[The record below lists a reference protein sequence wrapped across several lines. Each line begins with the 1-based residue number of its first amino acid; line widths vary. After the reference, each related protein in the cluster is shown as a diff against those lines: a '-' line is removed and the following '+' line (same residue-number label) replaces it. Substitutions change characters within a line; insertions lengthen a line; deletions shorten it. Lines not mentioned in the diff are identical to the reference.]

1 MMVKD
6 KNLNQLKKDKS
17 MEEYTMTILTFI
29 LPLIAVVLLSLPL
42 VKVFTS
48 KVSKESAKMRL
59 MTHVGGFFGAVILTF
74 ILALVPTAAASEASI
89 VGTVAQG
96 MGFLAA
102 ALATGMSAL
111 GAGIAVAAAAP
122 AAIGAFS
129 ENENNFGKSL
139 IFVALGE
146 GVAIYG
152 LLISILII
160 NAL

>member
-1 MMVKD
+1 M
-6 KNLNQLKKDKS
+6 S
-17 MEEYTMTILTFI
+17 ILMFI
-29 LPLIAVVLLSLPL
+29 LPLVAIVLLSLPL

-48 KVSKESAKMRL
+48 RVSKKSVKWRL
-59 MTHVGGFFGAVILTF
+59 LTHVGGFFGAVVLTLCLSMNSAF
-74 ILALVPTAAASEASI
+74 AAEATSI
-89 VGTVAQG
+89 TGTLAQG
-96 MGFLAA
+96 LGFIAA
-102 ALATGMSAL
+102 ALATGCSAL

-129 ENENNFGKSL
+129 ENDNNFGKAL

>member
-1 MMVKD
+1 
-6 KNLNQLKKDKS
+6 
-17 MEEYTMTILTFI
+17 MTVLEFI
-29 LPLIAVVLLSLPL
+29 LPALLVILLSLPL
-42 VKVFTS
+42 VKMFTT
-48 KVSKESAKMRL
+48 KVSKESAKWRL
-59 MTHVGGFFGAVILTF
+59 LTHVGGFFGAVALTLCLSMGSAF
-74 ILALVPTAAASEASI
+74 AAGDASI
-89 VGTVAQG
+89 AGTLAQG
-96 MGFLAA
+96 LGFIAA
-102 ALATGMSAL
+102 ALSTGCSAL

-129 ENENNFGKSL
+129 ENDNNFGKAL

>member
-1 MMVKD
+1 
-6 KNLNQLKKDKS
+6 
-17 MEEYTMTILTFI
+17 MTILTFI
-29 LPLIAVVLLSLPL
+29 LPLVAVVLLSLPL

-48 KVSKESAKMRL
+48 KVSKQSAKWRL
-59 MTHVGGFFGAVILTF
+59 LTHIGGFFGAVALTLCLSMSSAF
-74 ILALVPTAAASEASI
+74 AAETASI
-89 VGTVAQG
+89 TGTLAQG
-96 MGFLAA
+96 LGFISA
-102 ALATGMSAL
+102 ALATGFSTL
-111 GAGIAVAAAAP
+111 GAGFAVAAAAP

-129 ENENNFGKSL
+129 ENENNFGKAL

>member
-1 MMVKD
+1 M
-6 KNLNQLKKDKS
+6 L
-17 MEEYTMTILTFI
+17 FI
-29 LPLIAVVLLSLPL
+29 LPLVCVVLLSLPL
-42 VKVFTS
+42 IRVFNKS
-48 KVSKESAKMRL
+48 VSKESMKWRL
-59 MTHVGGFFGAVILTF
+59 LSHIGGFFGAVALTLCLSMNSAF
-74 ILALVPTAAASEASI
+74 AAEASI
-89 VGTVAQG
+89 TGTIAQG

-102 ALATGMSAL
+102 ALATGCSAL

-129 ENENNFGKSL
+129 ENEGNFGKAL

>member
-1 MMVKD
+1 MML
-6 KNLNQLKKDKS
+6 NLVEML
-17 MEEYTMTILTFI
+17 
-29 LPLIAVVLLSLPL
+29 LPAGIVL
-42 VKVFTS
+42 
-48 KVSKESAKMRL
+48 
-59 MTHVGGFFGAVILTF
+59 
-74 ILALVPTAAASEASI
+74 LALVPVIGVFTGKVQGIKVKHRFIAHIATFFSALGAMLLLEMTQISAAGESVSL
-89 VGTVAQG
+89 VGSNAQG

-129 ENENNFGKSL
+129 ENGKNFGTAL

-160 NAL
+160 NKL